1 MNICIYKT
9 MVGFF
14 PRVIIFYGKTL
25 ESIISD
31 NTKTATVNNT
41 YLFITAALA
50 MSTQFYN
57 IGISDYTNKNNN
69 YISDLKND
77 GIYKQSI

>member
-1 MNICIYKT
+1 MNIRIYKT
-9 MVGFF
+9 MVGFV

-50 MSTQFYN
+50 MSAQFYN

-69 YISDLKND
+69 YISDKNND

>member
-1 MNICIYKT
+1 
-9 MVGFF
+9 MVGFV

-50 MSTQFYN
+50 MSAQFYN

-69 YISDLKND
+69 YISDKNND

>member
-1 MNICIYKT
+1 MYLQNYGWICPQSDNI
-9 MVGFF
+9 
-14 PRVIIFYGKTL
+14 YGKTL

-50 MSTQFYN
+50 MSAQFYN

-69 YISDLKND
+69 YISDKNND